1 MPPLRSPAQ
10 RHYARLLAV
19 CLLQLAIFTLP
30 APWNRL
36 SSLGYLLLGTQ
47 MLRALG
53 TTAGFDRGLRRAEAI
68 GTWTYRL
75 VGLAALSV
83 GGFWLLTPLNLRSSG
98 VPVVV
103 LWAVF
108 AIWSAARLISQL
120 AEERSVNR
128 AVLRGALA
136 GYLMLGLAGGLV
148 CAGLETAQ
156 PGSFLGVREAAVLAD
171 GLQPVWRLNFV
182 SLNYFAFV
190 TLTTTGYGDIQPATS
205 PAQMVSILIA
215 IAGNVYLT
223 SVLGLLIG
231 RFSSNLGDRS

>member
-1 MPPLRSPAQ
+1 MPHLISHGQ
-10 RHYARLLAV
+10 RHYTRLLAV
-19 CLLQLAIFTLP
+19 CLLQLVIFTLP

-36 SSLGYLLLGTQ
+36 SSLGYLLLASQ

-53 TTAGFDRGLRRAEAI
+53 TVEGAERNGSRAGSMGRWG
-68 GTWTYRL
+68 YRL
-75 VGLAALSV
+75 IGLAALSV
-83 GGFWLLTPLNLRSSG
+83 GSFWMLTPLNLRSSG

-103 LWAVF
+103 LWAIF
-108 AIWSAARLISQL
+108 AIWSAARLIAQL

-128 AVLRGALA
+128 TVLRGALA

-156 PGSFLGVREAAVLAD
+156 PGSFQGVREAAVLAD

-190 TLTTTGYGDIQPATS
+190 SLTTTGYGDILPAT
-205 PAQMVSILIA
+205 PLAQMVSIVMA

-231 RFSSNLGDRS
+231 RFSSKLNDPS